1 MCNCI
6 YDPAA
11 GEPPEIKPG
20 TAFKDL
26 PDDWVCPSCG
36 ICGKS
41 MFKKIKLNY

>member
-1 MCNCI
+1 MKYQCTMCNCI

-26 PDDWVCPSCG
+26 PRWLGMSFVRY
-36 ICGKS
+36 
-41 MFKKIKLNY
+41 LW